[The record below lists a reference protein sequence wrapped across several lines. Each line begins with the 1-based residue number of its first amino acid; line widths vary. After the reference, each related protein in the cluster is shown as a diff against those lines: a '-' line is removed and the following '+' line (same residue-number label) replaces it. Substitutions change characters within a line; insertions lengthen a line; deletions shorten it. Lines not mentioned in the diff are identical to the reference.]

1 VNSELPSVPVPYS
14 LFPIPEEAFV
24 NFSDTE
30 YFPPRRKTRA
40 VQVGRLT
47 MGGHA
52 PIVVQSM
59 TKTDTREVGKT
70 VEQIQ
75 QMEAAGCEMA
85 RLAVPDIEAA
95 KALAEIRKRCPDSIL
110 VADIHFQYKFALMAL
125 DAGMDKLRIN
135 PGNIGDAEKVRMVVR
150 RAQEQKV
157 PIRIGV
163 NAGSLERRL
172 LEKYGYPTPEAMV
185 ESALYHLRILEELGF
200 TDTVVSLKASNVKL
214 CVSAYRLLA
223 KQVDYPFH
231 LGITEAGTQ
240 FTGTVK
246 SCVGMGMLLAE
257 GIGDTIRVSLATDPV
272 EEVRV
277 AYEMLK
283 ALELRSRG
291 PVVIACPTCGRLEV
305 DLFKIAAEIEKAT
318 AHIKMPLSLAVM
330 GCAVNGPGEAREA
343 DLGVA
348 AGRGNGMI
356 YREGKAI
363 RRVSEEEIVPALL
376 EEIERFVADKAAGI
390 DTPPRQIAPQSNP
403 TTVPPFPIL
412 K

>member
-1 VNSELPSVPVPYS
+1 L
-14 LFPIPEEAFV
+14 IQEAFV
-24 NFSDTE
+24 NFSGSE
-30 YFPPRRKTRA
+30 RFPPRRKTRA
-40 VQVGRLT
+40 VRVGRLT
-47 MGGHA
+47 IGGDA
-52 PIVVQSM
+52 AIVVQSM
-59 TKTDTREVGKT
+59 TKTDTRQVEKT

-75 QMEAAGCEMA
+75 QMEAAGCEIV
-85 RLAVPDIEAA
+85 RLAVPDLEAA
-95 KALAEIRKRCPDSIL
+95 KALPEIRKRCPDSIL
-110 VADIHFQYKFALMAL
+110 VSDIHFQYKFALMAL
-125 DAGMDKLRIN
+125 DAGVDKLRIN
-135 PGNIGDAEKVRMVVR
+135 PGNIGEADKVRLVVR

-185 ESALYHLRILEELGF
+185 ESARYHIGILEELGF
-200 TDTVVSLKASNVKL
+200 TDTIISLKASNVRL
-214 CVSAYRLLA
+214 CVAAYRLLA

-305 DLFKIAAEIEKAT
+305 DLFKIAGEIEKAT

-363 RRVSEEEIVPALL
+363 RRVTEEEIVRALL
-376 EEIERFVADKAAGI
+376 EEIDRFVADKAAGI
-390 DTPPRQIAPQSNP
+390 DTSPKEIIAQP
-403 TTVPPFPIL
+403 TPESAASLPIL

>member
-1 VNSELPSVPVPYS
+1 M
-14 LFPIPEEAFV
+14 

-47 MGGHA
+47 MGGNA

-135 PGNIGDAEKVRMVVR
+135 PGNIGDAENVRMVVR
-150 RAQEQKV
+150 RAQERKV

-185 ESALYHLRILEELGF
+185 ESALYHLRILEDLGF

-272 EEVRV
+272 EEIRV

-348 AGRGNGMI
+348 AGRRNGMI

-390 DTPPRQIAPQSNP
+390 DAPPKQITPQPAP
-403 TTVPPFPIL
+403 TTVSSFPIL

>member
-1 VNSELPSVPVPYS
+1 M
-14 LFPIPEEAFV
+14 

-30 YFPPRRKTRA
+30 YFPPRRKTRP
-40 VQVGRLT
+40 VRIGRLT
-47 MGGHA
+47 IGGDA
-52 PIVVQSM
+52 AVAVQSM
-59 TKTDTREVGKT
+59 TKTDTRDVGKT

-75 QMEAAGCEMA
+75 QMEAAGCEIV

-95 KALAEIRKRCPDSIL
+95 TALGEIRKQCPESIL
-110 VADIHFQYKFALMAL
+110 VSDIHFQHKFALMAL
-125 DAGMDKLRIN
+125 DAGIDKLRIN
-135 PGNIGDAEKVRMVVR
+135 PGNIGDAEKVRVVVR

-185 ESALYHLRILEELGF
+185 ESALYHIRILEDLGF
-200 TDTVVSLKASNVKL
+200 TDTVISLKASNVKL

-257 GIGDTIRVSLATDPV
+257 GIGDTIRVSLATDPA

-283 ALELRSRG
+283 SLELRSRG

-305 DLFKIAAEIEKAT
+305 DLFKIADEIEKAT
-318 AHIKMPLSLAVM
+318 SHIKMPVSLAVM

-356 YREGKAI
+356 YRQGKAI

-376 EEIERFVADKAAGI
+376 EEIERFVADKTAGI
-390 DTPPRQIAPQSNP
+390 DTTPAEITSQAAPTAVSS
-403 TTVPPFPIL
+403 FPIL

>member
-1 VNSELPSVPVPYS
+1 M
-14 LFPIPEEAFV
+14 
-24 NFSDTE
+24 NFSDKE
-30 YFPPRRKTRA
+30 FFPPRRQARPVK
-40 VQVGRLT
+40 VGRLT
-47 MGGHA
+47 IGGDA

-59 TKTDTREVGKT
+59 TKTDTRDVEKT

-75 QMEAAGCEMA
+75 QMEAAGCEIV
-85 RLAVPDIEAA
+85 RLAVPDLEAA
-95 KALAEIRKRCPDSIL
+95 RVLPEIRKRCPESIL
-110 VADIHFQYKFALMAL
+110 VSDIHFQYKFALMAL
-125 DAGMDKLRIN
+125 DAGIDKLRIN

-185 ESALYHLRILEELGF
+185 ESAMHHIRILEDLGF
-200 TDTVVSLKASNVKL
+200 TDTILSLKASNVKL
-214 CVSAYRLLA
+214 TVAAYRLLA
-223 KQVDYPFH
+223 KQADYPFH

-240 FTGTVK
+240 FAGTVK
-246 SCVGMGMLLAE
+246 SCVGMGMLLGE

-305 DLFKIAAEIEKAT
+305 DLFKIAGDIEQAT
-318 AHIKMPLSLAVM
+318 AHIKTPLTLAVM

-363 RRVSEEEIVPALL
+363 RRVKEEEIVPALL
-376 EEIERFVADKAAGI
+376 EEVERFVADKAAGVN
-390 DTPPRQIAPQSNP
+390 TAPKELAPEPETKQKP
-403 TTVPPFPIL
+403 LVTL
-412 K
+412 Q

>member
-1 VNSELPSVPVPYS
+1 MGRYV
-14 LFPIPEEAFV
+14 
-24 NFSDTE
+24 
-30 YFPPRRKTRA
+30 
-40 VQVGRLT
+40 VG
-47 MGGHA
+47 GDA

-59 TKTDTREVGKT
+59 TKTDTRNVEKT
-70 VEQIQ
+70 VEQIH
-75 QMEAAGCEMA
+75 QMEQAGCEIV

-95 KALAEIRKRCPDSIL
+95 GALKEIRKKCPDSIL
-110 VADIHFQYKFALMAL
+110 VSDIHFQYKFALMAL
-125 DAGMDKLRIN
+125 DAGIDKLRIN
-135 PGNIGDAEKVRMVVR
+135 PGNIGDAEKVRTVVR

-172 LEKYGYPTPEAMV
+172 LEKYGFPTPEAMV
-185 ESALYHLRILEELGF
+185 ESAEYHIGILEDLGF
-200 TDTVVSLKASNVKL
+200 TDTIISLKSSNVKL
-214 CVSAYRLLA
+214 TVAAYRLLA
-223 KQVDYPFH
+223 ARCDYPLH

-240 FTGTVK
+240 FSGTIK

-277 AYEMLK
+277 AYELLK
-283 ALELRSRG
+283 SLELRSRG

-305 DLFKIAAEIEKAT
+305 DLFKIAGEIEQAT
-318 AHIKMPLSLAVM
+318 AHIKMPLTLAVM

-356 YREGKAI
+356 YRQGKAI
-363 RRVSEEEIVPALL
+363 RRVKEEEIVPALM
-376 EEIERFVADKAAGI
+376 EEIERFVADKAAG
-390 DTPPRQIAPQSNP
+390 RLEAPAGLPDSAEQASASDNP
-403 TTVPPFPIL
+403 LVVIQ
-412 K
+412 

>member
-1 VNSELPSVPVPYS
+1 VL
-14 LFPIPEEAFV
+14 L
-24 NFSDTE
+24 NFSDQE
-30 YFPPRRKTRA
+30 HFPARRKTRP
-40 VQVGRLT
+40 VRVSRLT
-47 MGGHA
+47 IGGDA
-52 PIVVQSM
+52 PIAVQSM
-59 TKTDTREVGKT
+59 TKTDTRDVART
-70 VEQIQ
+70 VEQIR
-75 QMEAAGCEMA
+75 QMEAAGCEIV
-85 RLAVPDIEAA
+85 RLAVPDLEAA
-95 KALAEIRKRCPDSIL
+95 QALAEIRKRCPDSIL
-110 VADIHFQYKFALMAL
+110 VSDIHFQYKFALMAL
-125 DAGMDKLRIN
+125 DAGIDKLRIN
-135 PGNIGDAEKVRMVVR
+135 PGNIGDAEKVRAVVR

-172 LEKYGYPTPEAMV
+172 LEKYGFPTPEAMV
-185 ESALYHLRILEELGF
+185 ESALYHVRILEDLDF
-200 TDTVVSLKASNVKL
+200 RDTIISLKSSNVKL
-214 CVSAYRLLA
+214 TVAAYRLLA

-231 LGITEAGTQ
+231 LGITEAGSQ
-240 FTGTVK
+240 FAGTVK

-277 AYEMLK
+277 GYELLK
-283 ALELRSRG
+283 SLELRSRG

-305 DLFKIAAEIEKAT
+305 DLFKIVKEIEAAT

-363 RRVSEEEIVPALL
+363 RRVQEEEIVPALL
-376 EEIERFVADKAAGI
+376 EEIERFVRDKETGTNTAPLEITTEA
-390 DTPPRQIAPQSNP
+390 PPARSLP
-403 TTVPPFPIL
+403 VL
-412 K
+412 R

>member
-1 VNSELPSVPVPYS
+1 M
-14 LFPIPEEAFV
+14 
-24 NFSDTE
+24 NFSE
-30 YFPPRRKTRA
+30 HEHFPPRRKTRP
-40 VQVGRLT
+40 VKVGRLT
-47 MGGHA
+47 IGGDA

-59 TKTDTREVGKT
+59 TKTDTRDVGKT

-75 QMEAAGCEMA
+75 EMEAAGCEIV

-110 VADIHFQYKFALMAL
+110 VSDIHFQYKFALMAL
-125 DAGMDKLRIN
+125 DAGIDKLRIN
-135 PGNIGDAEKVRMVVR
+135 PGNIGDAEKVRTVVR
-150 RAQEQKV
+150 RAQEQRV

-185 ESALYHLRILEELGF
+185 ESALYHIHILEDLGF
-200 TDTVVSLKASNVKL
+200 TDTIVSLKASNLKL
-214 CVSAYRLLA
+214 CVAAYRLLA

-231 LGITEAGTQ
+231 VGITEAGTQ
-240 FTGTVK
+240 FSGTVK
-246 SCVGMGMLLAE
+246 SCAGIGMLLAE
-257 GIGDTIRVSLATDPV
+257 GIGDTIRVSLATHPV

-277 AYEMLK
+277 AYELLK

-291 PVVIACPTCGRLEV
+291 PMVIACPTCGRLEV
-305 DLFKIAAEIEKAT
+305 DLFKIAEEIEKAT

-363 RRVSEEEIVPALL
+363 RRVKEEEIVPALL
-376 EEIERFVADKAAGI
+376 EEIERFVADKKAGI
-390 DTPPRQIAPQSNP
+390 DSQPASIEPAPESPLVMLQ
-403 TTVPPFPIL
+403 
-412 K
+412 

>member
-1 VNSELPSVPVPYS
+1 
-14 LFPIPEEAFV
+14 V

-47 MGGHA
+47 MGGNA
-52 PIVVQSM
+52 AIVVQSM

-75 QMEAAGCEMA
+75 RMEAAGCEIA

-110 VADIHFQYKFALMAL
+110 VSDIHFQYKFALMAL

-185 ESALYHLRILEELGF
+185 ESALYHIRILEELGF

-305 DLFKIAAEIEKAT
+305 DLFKIAGEIEKAT

-363 RRVSEEEIVPALL
+363 RRVSEAEIVPALL

-390 DTPPRQIAPQSNP
+390 DTPPKQITPQPAP
-403 TTVPPFPIL
+403 TTISSFPIL

>member
-1 VNSELPSVPVPYS
+1 M
-14 LFPIPEEAFV
+14 
-24 NFSDTE
+24 NFSDKE
-30 YFPPRRKTRA
+30 FFPPRRKARP
-40 VQVGRLT
+40 VKVGRLT
-47 MGGHA
+47 IGGDA

-59 TKTDTREVGKT
+59 TKTDTRDVERT

-75 QMEAAGCEMA
+75 QLEAAGCEIV
-85 RLAVPDIEAA
+85 RLAVPDLEAA
-95 KALAEIRKRCPDSIL
+95 RVLPEIRKRCPESVL
-110 VADIHFQYKFALMAL
+110 VSDIHFQYKFALMAL
-125 DAGMDKLRIN
+125 DAGIDKLRIN

-185 ESALYHLRILEELGF
+185 ESAMYHIRILEDLGF
-200 TDTVVSLKASNVKL
+200 TDTIISLKASNVKL
-214 CVSAYRLLA
+214 TVAACRLLA

-240 FTGTVK
+240 FSGTVK
-246 SCVGMGMLLAE
+246 SCVGMGMLLGE

-305 DLFKIAAEIEKAT
+305 DLFKIAGDIEQAT
-318 AHIKMPLSLAVM
+318 AHIKTPLTLAVM

-363 RRVSEEEIVPALL
+363 RRVKEEEIVPALL
-376 EEIERFVADKAAGI
+376 EEIERFVADKAAGVN
-390 DTPPRQIAPQSNP
+390 TAPKELAPEPETKQKP
-403 TTVPPFPIL
+403 LVTL
-412 K
+412 Q

>member
-1 VNSELPSVPVPYS
+1 L
-14 LFPIPEEAFV
+14 
-24 NFSDTE
+24 NFSDNE
-30 YFPPRRKTRA
+30 HFAARRKTRP
-40 VQVGRLT
+40 VRIGRLT
-47 MGGHA
+47 VGGDA
-52 PIVVQSM
+52 AIAVQSM
-59 TKTDTREVGKT
+59 TKTDTRDVDKT

-75 QMEAAGCEMA
+75 QMEAAGCEIV

-95 KALAEIRKRCPDSIL
+95 QALPEIRKRCPDSIL
-110 VADIHFQYKFALMAL
+110 VSDIHFQYKFALMAL
-125 DAGMDKLRIN
+125 DAGIDKLRIN
-135 PGNIGDAEKVRMVVR
+135 PGNIGDAEKVRVVVR

-172 LEKYGYPTPEAMV
+172 LEKYGYPTPEAMA
-185 ESALYHLRILEELGF
+185 ESAQYHIQILEDLGF
-200 TDTVVSLKASNVKL
+200 GDTIISLKSSNVKL
-214 CVSAYRLLA
+214 TVAAYRLLA
-223 KQVDYPFH
+223 KQCDYPFH
-231 LGITEAGTQ
+231 LGVTEAGTQ
-240 FTGTVK
+240 FAGTVK
-246 SCVGMGMLLAE
+246 SCVGMGVLLAE

-277 AYEMLK
+277 GYELLK

-305 DLFKIAAEIEKAT
+305 DLFKIAGEIEQAT
-318 AHIKMPLSLAVM
+318 AHIKMPVSLAVM

-363 RRVSEEEIVPALL
+363 RRVTEEEIVPALL
-376 EEIERFVADKAAGI
+376 EEINRFIADKESGTNTA
-390 DTPPRQIAPQSNP
+390 PPEIVTEQPASEL
-403 TTVPPFPIL
+403 PII

>member
-1 VNSELPSVPVPYS
+1 M
-14 LFPIPEEAFV
+14 

-30 YFPPRRKTRA
+30 HFPPRRKTRA
-40 VQVGRLT
+40 VRVGRLT
-47 MGGHA
+47 IGGDA
-52 PIVVQSM
+52 AIVVQSM

-75 QMEAAGCEMA
+75 QMEAAGCEIV
-85 RLAVPDIEAA
+85 RLAVPDLEAA
-95 KALAEIRKRCPDSIL
+95 KALPEIRKRCPDSIL
-110 VADIHFQYKFALMAL
+110 VSDIHFQYKFALMAL
-125 DAGMDKLRIN
+125 DAGVDKLRIN
-135 PGNIGDAEKVRMVVR
+135 PGNIGEADKVRLVVR
-150 RAQEQKV
+150 SAQDRKV

-185 ESALYHLRILEELGF
+185 ESALYHIGILEELGF
-200 TDTVVSLKASNVKL
+200 KDTIISLKASNVRL
-214 CVSAYRLLA
+214 CVAAYRLLA

-246 SCVGMGMLLAE
+246 SCVGMGMLLAD

-305 DLFKIAAEIEKAT
+305 DLFKIAGDIEKAT
-318 AHIKMPLSLAVM
+318 AHIKMPVSLAVM

-363 RRVSEEEIVPALL
+363 RRVTEEEIVPALL
-376 EEIERFVADKAAGI
+376 EEIERFVADKTAGI
-390 DTPPRQIAPQSNP
+390 DTAPKEIIAQPAPESAASL
-403 TTVPPFPIL
+403 PIL

>member
-1 VNSELPSVPVPYS
+1 M
-14 LFPIPEEAFV
+14 
-24 NFSDTE
+24 NFSE
-30 YFPPRRKTRA
+30 HEHFPPRRKTRP
-40 VQVGRLT
+40 VKVGRLT
-47 MGGHA
+47 IGGDA

-59 TKTDTREVGKT
+59 TKTDTRDVGKT

-75 QMEAAGCEMA
+75 EMEAAGCEIV
-85 RLAVPDIEAA
+85 RLAVPDVEAA

-110 VADIHFQYKFALMAL
+110 VSDIHFQYKFALMAL
-125 DAGMDKLRIN
+125 DAGIDKLRIN
-135 PGNIGDAEKVRMVVR
+135 PGNIGDAEKVRTVVR
-150 RAQEQKV
+150 RAQEQRV

-185 ESALYHLRILEELGF
+185 ESALYHIRILEDLGF
-200 TDTVVSLKASNVKL
+200 TDTIVSLKASNLKL
-214 CVSAYRLLA
+214 CVAAYRLLA

-231 LGITEAGTQ
+231 VGITEAGTQ
-240 FTGTVK
+240 FSGTVK
-246 SCVGMGMLLAE
+246 SCAGIGMLLAE
-257 GIGDTIRVSLATDPV
+257 GIGDTIRVSLATHPV

-277 AYEMLK
+277 AYELLK

-291 PVVIACPTCGRLEV
+291 PMVIACPTCGRLEV
-305 DLFKIAAEIEKAT
+305 DLFKIAEEIEKAT

-363 RRVSEEEIVPALL
+363 RRVKEEEIVPALL
-376 EEIERFVADKAAGI
+376 EEIERFVADKKAGI
-390 DTPPRQIAPQSNP
+390 DAQPASMEPVPAPESPLVVLQ
-403 TTVPPFPIL
+403 
-412 K
+412 

>member
-1 VNSELPSVPVPYS
+1 M
-14 LFPIPEEAFV
+14 

-30 YFPPRRKTRA
+30 YFPPRRKARA
-40 VQVGRLT
+40 VQIGRLT
-47 MGGHA
+47 IGGQA

-59 TKTDTREVGKT
+59 TKTDTRDVGKT

-75 QMEAAGCEMA
+75 EMESAGCEIV
-85 RLAVPDIEAA
+85 RLAVPDVEAA
-95 KALAEIRKRCPDSIL
+95 KVLPEIRKRCPDTIL
-110 VADIHFQYKFALMAL
+110 VSDIHFQYKLALMAL
-125 DAGMDKLRIN
+125 DAGVDKLRIN
-135 PGNIGDAEKVRMVVR
+135 PGNIGDAEKVRLVVR
-150 RAQEQKV
+150 RAQERKV

-185 ESALYHLRILEELGF
+185 ESALYHLGILEELGF
-200 TDTVVSLKASNVKL
+200 TDTVVSLKASHVKL
-214 CVSAYRLLA
+214 CVAAYRLLA
-223 KQVDYPFH
+223 QQVDYPFH

-240 FTGTVK
+240 FSGTVK

-305 DLFKIAAEIEKAT
+305 DLFKIASEIEQAT
-318 AHIKMPLSLAVM
+318 AHIKMPVSLAVM

-363 RRVSEEEIVPALL
+363 RRVREEEIVPALL

-390 DTPPRQIAPQSNP
+390 DTSPKEIPAVPAPAASS
-403 TTVPPFPIL
+403 PFPIL